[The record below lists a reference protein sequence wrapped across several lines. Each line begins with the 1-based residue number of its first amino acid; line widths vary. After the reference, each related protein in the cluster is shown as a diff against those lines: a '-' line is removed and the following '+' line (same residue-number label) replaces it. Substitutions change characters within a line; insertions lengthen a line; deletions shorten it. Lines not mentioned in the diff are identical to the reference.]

1 MTIDF
6 RPARMEDAEQI
17 YRFVQAMPAEEN
29 GFVNEQYGI
38 TREQFMAETLP
49 AMIAWSRGEQLKEGY
64 VPETD
69 CFLYVDGEAAGMF
82 KLRHHLNAF
91 LENGPGHIGY
101 GLLPQ
106 YRGKG
111 LATEGLRRALA
122 YIDTLLPAEETEVYF
137 SVNKN
142 NPASLKVQLHC
153 GAYIHHE
160 DEVEY
165 YTRIPR
171 KK

>member
-1 MTIDF
+1 M
-6 RPARMEDAEQI
+6 Q
-17 YRFVQAMPAEEN
+17 
-29 GFVNEQYGI
+29 
-38 TREQFMAETLP
+38 ETLP

-69 CFLYVDGEAAGMF
+69 CFLYLDGEAVGVF
-82 KLRHHLNAF
+82 KLRHHLNDF
-91 LENGPGHIGY
+91 LRNGPGHIGY

-111 LATEGLRRALA
+111 LATAGLKLALE
-122 YIDTLLPAEETEVYF
+122 YIGQLLPEDEREVYF
-137 SVNKN
+137 SVRKD
-142 NPASLKVQLHC
+142 NPASLRVQQNC

-160 DEVEY
+160 DETEY

-171 KK
+171 P

>member
-1 MTIDF
+1 MTLDF

-38 TREQFMAETLP
+38 PREQFMSETLP

-91 LENGPGHIGY
+91 LENGPGTS
-101 GLLPQ
+101 
-106 YRGKG
+106 
-111 LATEGLRRALA
+111 ATVCCRSTAARAL
-122 YIDTLLPAEETEVYF
+122 P
-137 SVNKN
+137 
-142 NPASLKVQLHC
+142 
-153 GAYIHHE
+153 
-160 DEVEY
+160 
-165 YTRIPR
+165 PR
-171 KK
+171 DCAAPSPISIRCCPPMRRRSISP